1 MAETIA
7 VGSSRI
13 LSVNTVKSVVS
24 PSSKTRE
31 NSTEIPPLSVSVTA
45 PRRTLSSSNPVSAA
59 KASRSAM
66 RNTYALDVSSSS
78 LRPFEL
84 ESSSVVTDASA
95 SEISVE
101 PNTAFNR
108 RLPRPLDG
116 SAARRRRR
124 FESVCEFKSESEM
137 ANSRVNTYSVDP
149 SGTTGHGGG
158 LGGGGDGGDGA
169 MYGGG
174 GAGGEGGGPG
184 GGRLYPSSITAHT
197 PNSVTF
203 AST

>member
-1 MAETIA
+1 
-7 VGSSRI
+7 
-13 LSVNTVKSVVS
+13 
-24 PSSKTRE
+24 
-31 NSTEIPPLSVSVTA
+31 
-45 PRRTLSSSNPVSAA
+45 
-59 KASRSAM
+59 
-66 RNTYALDVSSSS
+66 
-78 LRPFEL
+78 L

-174 GAGGEGGGPG
+174 GEGGEGGGG
-184 GGRLYPSSITAHT
+184 GGLGGGGSGGGGLGGGGLYPSSITAHT